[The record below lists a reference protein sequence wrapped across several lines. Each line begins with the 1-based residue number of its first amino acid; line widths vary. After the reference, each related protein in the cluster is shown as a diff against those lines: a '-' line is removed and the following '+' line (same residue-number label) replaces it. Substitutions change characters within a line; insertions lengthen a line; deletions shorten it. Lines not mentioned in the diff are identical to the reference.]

1 MRLDPSVWPT
11 KQKCATVGNNIS
23 NVTKIAN
30 AVACHFEVPYERWS
44 NVSSHKSL
52 RMTSDGL
59 MAQCKHRLA
68 TTGEQCRVEA
78 AADSVFSGETG
89 EGCCFA
95 SRQD

>member
-1 MRLDPSVWPT
+1 MPRWVT
-11 KQKCATVGNNIS
+11 IFI

-30 AVACHFEVPYERWS
+30 AVACHFEVPYM
-44 NVSSHKSL
+44 NVGQMSQVCHKSL

-78 AADSVFSGETG
+78 AADSVVSGETG